1 MQQTFPASREPRVI
15 IENISGDLSVRSWD
29 QPSIGIETD
38 GPISELHQE
47 GDALMISNCQ
57 DDLALRVPSNTEI
70 RATNLGGDVAIS
82 NVRRAELLNV
92 NGDAQLEH
100 IGVGFE
106 LANEAILITNL
117 ASDLVVTDASSLRV
131 RERVDGDVSVTNVAL
146 IEIENIGGDAS
157 LKQTETVVIGSVGD
171 DLTVQDI
178 ADALSCG
185 SVGGDFKIEGSEQ
198 TDVTIG
204 NAGGDLVISRA
215 ASVHLGSVGGDCVL
229 RDVQGVVE
237 IGNVGSD
244 ASLSRIGGSMQAG
257 NIGGDASLKGLQGSI
272 EAGSVGG
279 DLVLEA
285 AFPTGSSTRL
295 HVGGDALVRLPD
307 HPDLNVRAAV
317 GGDISGPSVVSSRG
331 GNWVNVIYGNGAA
344 QLELSVGGD
353 LRLHGGDQPSS
364 SSSSGGWQ
372 AEFQHEMAELGRE
385 MSKLGQEL
393 SSEITSAFKEAGWA
407 KGSGWANDVARKIE
421 EQMRRAQRKSE
432 EQARKAEER
441 ARKAEERGA
450 RVRVRFHDREWQL
463 DPERL
468 ERIKE
473 QASRAANEGISGAL
487 EAVERAVSN
496 LRIPTPPRPPV
507 PPTPPPPMPN
517 VPPVPPMPPTSG
529 QRVQTG
535 PQNTNQQTTGENTAS
550 QPSGAPDLEQEREAI
565 LRMIAEGRISPEEGD
580 LLLEGLGA

>member
-92 NGDAQLEH
+92 NGDTQLEH

-106 LANEAILITNL
+106 LAGEAILITNL

-146 IEIENIGGDAS
+146 IEIENIGGD
-157 LKQTETVVIGSVGD
+157 V
-171 DLTVQDI
+171 
-178 ADALSCG
+178 
-185 SVGGDFKIEGSEQ
+185 KIEGSAQ

-215 ASVHLGSVGGDCVL
+215 ASVHLGTVGGDCVL

-237 IGNVGSD
+237 IGNVGSE
-244 ASLSRIGGSMQAG
+244 ASFSRLGGNMQAG

-272 EAGSVGG
+272 EIGSVGG

-285 AFPTGSSTRL
+285 AFPAGSSTRL
-295 HVGGDALVRLPD
+295 HVGGDAMVRLPD

-393 SSEITSAFKEAGWA
+393 SSEITSSFKEAGWA

-421 EQMRRAQRKSE
+421 EQMHRAQRKSE

-473 QASRAANEGISGAL
+473 QASRAASEGISGAL

-507 PPTPPPPMPN
+507 PPTPPPPMPD
-517 VPPVPPMPPTSG
+517 VPPVPPMPPTPG

-535 PQNTNQQTTGENTAS
+535 PQNTAQQTTGENTAS
-550 QPSGAPDLEQEREAI
+550 QPSDAPDLEQEREAI

-580 LLLEGLGA
+580 LLLEGLGG

>member
-92 NGDAQLEH
+92 NGDTQLEH

-106 LANEAILITNL
+106 LAGEAILITNL

-157 LKQTETVVIGSVGD
+157 LKHAETVVIGSVGD

-185 SVGGDFKIEGSEQ
+185 TVGGDFKIEGSAQ

-215 ASVHLGSVGGDCVL
+215 ASVHLGTVGGDCVL

-237 IGNVGSD
+237 IGNVGSE
-244 ASLSRIGGSMQAG
+244 ASFSRLGGNMQAG
-257 NIGGDASLKGLQGSI
+257 SIGGDASLKGLQGSI
-272 EAGSVGG
+272 EIGSVGG

-285 AFPTGSSTRL
+285 AFPAGSSTRL
-295 HVGGDALVRLPD
+295 HVGGDAMVRLPD

-393 SSEITSAFKEAGWA
+393 SSEITSSFKEAGWA

-421 EQMRRAQRKSE
+421 EQMHRAQ
-432 EQARKAEER
+432 
-441 ARKAEERGA
+441 
-450 RVRVRFHDREWQL
+450 VRVRFHDREWQL

-473 QASRAANEGISGAL
+473 QASRAASEGISGAL

-507 PPTPPPPMPN
+507 PPTPPPPMPD
-517 VPPVPPMPPTSG
+517 VPPVPPMPPTPG

-535 PQNTNQQTTGENTAS
+535 PQNTAQQTTGENTAS
-550 QPSGAPDLEQEREAI
+550 QPSDAPDLEQEREAI

-580 LLLEGLGA
+580 LLLEGLGG